1 MSPSKSQIG
10 WSLVVLVWLP
20 MAALLVW
27 GRGGILDLIALKSQV
42 RGVEAEV
49 KALEQENERLKA
61 DIQELQ
67 TEPGVYEGPARER
80 FFMKKPG
87 ETVLYLPPGS
97 TPAPQLPP
105 PAAAANDVN
114 APPEPSPPPL
124 P

>member
-1 MSPSKSQIG
+1 MTPSKSQIG

-27 GRGGILDLIALKSQV
+27 GRGGILDLIALRGQV

-49 KALEQENERLKA
+49 KALELENGRLKA
-61 DIQELQ
+61 DIQKLQ
-67 TEPGVYEGPARER
+67 TEPGIYEGPARER

-87 ETVLYLPPGS
+87 ETVLYLPPGAA
-97 TPAPQLPP
+97 PAPQPP
-105 PAAAANDVN
+105 VEDANDVN
-114 APPEPSPPPL
+114 APPEPSPPPS